1 MRSRHVLSKCS
12 NYQVNPQCTLSL
24 TLSTSSSIIRKIE
37 TKRNAGLASIA
48 YYYFDFRD
56 TEKQHLRGLL
66 SSLIFQLCANSDP
79 CYQILSRLY
88 SNHAGG
94 AVEPP
99 EDRLSECLVEMLQV
113 PEQPPTYII
122 IDALDECPNISGMP
136 TPREQVLE
144 FLEHLVKL
152 DFSNVRICATSR
164 PEIDIRNIL
173 EPLAPFRLS
182 LHDERGQKEDI
193 SSYINKV
200 VHADQRMRRWRK
212 GDKQLVID
220 SLSNKADGM

>member
-1 MRSRHVLSKCS
+1 M
-12 NYQVNPQCTLSL
+12 

-37 TKRNAGLASIA
+37 TKRKAGLASIA

-66 SSLIFQLCANSDP
+66 SSLIFQLSANSDP

-99 EDRLSECLVEMLQV
+99 EDLLSECLVEMLRV
-113 PEQPPTYII
+113 PEQPPMYII

-144 FLEHLVKL
+144 FLEHLVTSDL
-152 DFSNVRICATSR
+152 PNLHVCATSR

-173 EPLAPFRLS
+173 EPLAPFRMS

-200 VHADQRMRRWRK
+200 VHADQRMRRWRNA
-212 GDKQLVID
+212 DKQMVIE
-220 SLSNKADGM
+220 SLSSKADGM